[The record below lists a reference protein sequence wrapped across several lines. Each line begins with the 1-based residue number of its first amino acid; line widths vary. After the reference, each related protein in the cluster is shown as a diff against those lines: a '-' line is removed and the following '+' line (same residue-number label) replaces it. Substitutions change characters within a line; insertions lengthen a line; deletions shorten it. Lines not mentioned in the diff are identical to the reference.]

1 MNSPAQILNITKLSA
16 ELLILYNA
24 FALWT
29 TAHNAKWSMISIA
42 DILGLQLFV
51 TDQLGN
57 IAGPNPFKNST

>member
-1 MNSPAQILNITKLSA
+1 MNSSSTNFEYNETEHQ
-16 ELLILYNA
+16 LLVLYNA
-24 FALWT
+24 SALWT
-29 TAHNAKWSMISIA
+29 TAHNAKWSMIA

>member
-1 MNSPAQILNITKLSA
+1 MTSPAQILNITKLSA
-16 ELLILYNA
+16 ELLVLYNA

-29 TAHNAKWSMISIA
+29 TSHNAKWSMIA

-57 IAGPNPFKNST
+57 IAGPNPFKNSI

>member
-1 MNSPAQILNITKLSA
+1 MNSSSTNFEYNETERQ
-16 ELLILYNA
+16 LLVLYNA

-29 TAHNAKWSMISIA
+29 TTHNAKWSMIA

-57 IAGPNPFKNST
+57 IAGPNPFKNSI

>member
-1 MNSPAQILNITKLSA
+1 MNSSSTNFEYNETERQ
-16 ELLILYNA
+16 LLVLCNA

-29 TAHNAKWSMISIA
+29 TVHNAKWSMIA

>member
-1 MNSPAQILNITKLSA
+1 MNSSSTNFEYNETERQ
-16 ELLILYNA
+16 LLVLYNA

-29 TAHNAKWSMISIA
+29 TAHNAKWSMIA

>member
-1 MNSPAQILNITKLSA
+1 M
-16 ELLILYNA
+16 
-24 FALWT
+24 
-29 TAHNAKWSMISIA
+29 IA

>member
-1 MNSPAQILNITKLSA
+1 MNSSSTNFEYNETERQ
-16 ELLILYNA
+16 LLVLYNA

-29 TAHNAKWSMISIA
+29 TTHNAKRSMIA